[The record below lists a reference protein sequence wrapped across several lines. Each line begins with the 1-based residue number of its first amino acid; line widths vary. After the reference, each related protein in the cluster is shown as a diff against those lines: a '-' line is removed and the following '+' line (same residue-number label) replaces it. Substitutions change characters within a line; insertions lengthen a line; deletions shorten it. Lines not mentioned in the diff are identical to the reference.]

1 MSRSCATQPSPL
13 RARQC
18 GPARVMSRPRQMTAP
33 RLIRVKPMTV
43 RRSVDLPTPL
53 RPRMAR
59 LPPSDTASVMPSST
73 TASPYPAR
81 TFSSASSASA
91 MACPTQIDVPHAR
104 VGRDFPRRALYQD
117 AAAHHDDDAMRK
129 TKYDIHVML
138 DEQHGDVAGEIGD
151 DGEQLGALALRHAR
165 RGLIQ
170 QQYLRPSG
178 ECQRYLQQPLLAIGE
193 LARRAIAARSEPQ
206 RNEDRMCLLDRI
218 AVGRQL
224 PPPTAGVAASLA
236 HRERHR
242 LERTEVGKQRI
253 NLKSAH
259 EAAFDP
265 LLGLEGRD
273 VAFSQENMSP
283 IRPEHASHQIDQ
295 RRFAGAVRPDQRITL
310 ALRQIELDAL
320 GDDERAE
327 ALVQA
332 ARGQR

>member
-13 RARQC
+13 RAREC

-91 MACPTQIDVPHAR
+91 MACPTQIDVAHAR

-117 AAAHHDDDAMRK
+117 AAAHHDDDTMRK

-138 DEQHGDVAGEIGD
+138 DEQHGDVAGKIGD
-151 DGEQLGALALRHAR
+151 DAEQLAALAHRPTPMRHPP
-165 RGLIQ
+165 RGLIKQ
-170 QQYLRPSG
+170 QHLRLSG
-178 ECQRYLQQPLLAIGE
+178 ECQRYPQQPLPAIGE
-193 LARRAIAARSEPQ
+193 LAGRSIAARSEPQ
-206 RNEDRMCLLDRI
+206 RNEDRMRLLDRI

-224 PPPTAGVAASLA
+224 PPPTAGVAAPLA
-236 HRERHR
+236 HR
-242 LERTEVGKQRI
+242 
-253 NLKSAH
+253 
-259 EAAFDP
+259 
-265 LLGLEGRD
+265 
-273 VAFSQENMSP
+273 
-283 IRPEHASHQIDQ
+283 
-295 RRFAGAVRPDQRITL
+295 
-310 ALRQIELDAL
+310 
-320 GDDERAE
+320 
-327 ALVQA
+327 
-332 ARGQR
+332 